1 MENTQPKTGKFAL
14 KFGLIQG
21 AIGIVFSLML
31 FSLDMHYEQ
40 NPVAGIIGLV
50 IMAVIISIAIY
61 QYKKANNNVL
71 TLSQALKVGIGTALI
86 AGVLGVIYQY
96 LLVNVI
102 DPLFMDKFA
111 EVQRAKLGEMGKF
124 TSEEI
129 EKQIEMSKEWF
140 WIGYPIALIMSL
152 FFGFIFSLIGGL
164 IMKKAPSEY

>member
-14 KFGLIQG
+14 RFGLILG
-21 AIGIVFSLML
+21 AISIVFSLML

-40 NPVAGIIGLV
+40 NTAAGIIGIV
-50 IMAVIISIAIY
+50 IMAAVVSIAIF
-61 QYKKANNNVL
+61 QYRKANNNVL
-71 TLSQALKVGIGTALI
+71 TLSQALKVGIGVALI
-86 AGVLGVIYQY
+86 AGVIGVIYQY

-102 DPLFMDKFA
+102 DASFMEKFA
-111 EVQRAKLGEMGKF
+111 EMQRAKLTEMGKF

-129 EKQIEMSKEWF
+129 DKQIEASKNYF

-152 FFGFIFSLIGGL
+152 FFGFIVSLIAGL